1 MLSGLFPRT
10 WECRPGPF
18 SCRLAPP
25 PTAMVAHQP
34 DAQPPD
40 RASLAVLLSRSIPKA
55 KPRGLPWCST
65 CGHACPGRSGP
76 GEQRRDLSRLPRH
89 PIDTTHGLSNL
100 LPILVESMGCQESPV
115 DALIFDK
122 LPLLP

>member
-34 DAQPPD
+34 DAQPAG
-40 RASLAVLLSRSIPKA
+40 RAGLAFLLLHRN
-55 KPRGLPWCST
+55 ST
-65 CGHACPGRSGP
+65 CGHASAGRSGP